1 MCGIAGVITKE
12 NNSVDLLYRAHA
24 IQSHRGP
31 DNQSERVFKLNDWQ
45 IGIAHQRLA
54 VIDLQD
60 ISNQPMHYQ
69 DRGSIVFNGEIYNY
83 LEIKDELIDCGFSFE
98 TDSDTE
104 VLLVGLHYYGLEE
117 MLRKLN
123 GMWAFCWYDKENN
136 KVILCR
142 DRFGIK
148 PLNYYIEGDTLYF
161 ASEVKTI
168 LEMSNTTF
176 ELNEQKIG
184 EYLSQSLLATDE
196 NTFFKQIKRLPLG
209 TYAEFDGSLP
219 NINFRIKK
227 YWDINITEQKVE
239 SEEEL
244 VKEIRELFEDAVNI
258 CLRSDVPVGVLLSG
272 GIDSSAITAMMNKGL
287 KENENLH
294 IFSAVSDDKRFDES
308 YFIDSVANHIQ
319 KPVHKVNLDFGPDE
333 AMKLLDRVNWYNDEP
348 VGSFSNVSHYLLME
362 KAKELGITVILSGQ
376 GADEIL
382 CGYKKFLGFY
392 LQQLVY
398 QKKYA
403 KAFQVY
409 REFKKNKTVINQFNL
424 KEAKRYLPKRFKPK
438 EINILG
444 ERVLKKYQPIS
455 VGIGKEYDVQKRQVL
470 DVEKFSVP
478 VITQY
483 EDRMSM
489 VFAREIRVP
498 FLDYRLV
505 ERFISLPT
513 EYKLRNGWT
522 KYIFRKSIEDV
533 LPKEVVWRKDKQGF
547 VNPQGEWLKHE
558 LKDTV
563 LKYFEKD
570 NLMFK
575 MGLVNHTALKL
586 KYEKYC
592 NQPVDKGEIWF
603 KDIFAPLALESWLR
617 QYQTYIKI

>member
-1 MCGIAGVITKE
+1 M
-12 NNSVDLLYRAHA
+12 DLLYRAHA